1 MVKTTIQTN
10 GEPSIAAQRKA
21 MNILIKAFGRR
32 HGVELEGVFKDEVSE
47 AGKGESKD
55 LSKVE

>member
-1 MVKTTIQTN
+1 MVKTTIQIN

-32 HGVELEGVFKDEVSE
+32 HGVELEGVFKDEAAEVDNS
-47 AGKGESKD
+47 ESKN
-55 LSKVE
+55 LSKDG